1 MTDDMEFPMT
11 RPSRWLLL
19 AVMITAFSSAALA
32 ASKTGWDGTWSGAW
46 GGKASEATSV
56 TIADNK
62 VVSYEYQGVSHP
74 VANSKVTPAKITYE
88 DQGNTVTLIKKS
100 ETTASA
106 ALHSDQG
113 DATAELTRQ

>member
-1 MTDDMEFPMT
+1 MNINRRMVV
-11 RPSRWLLL
+11 PSILLPIL
-19 AVMITAFSSAALA
+19 LVGSVQG
-32 ASKTGWDGTWSGAW
+32 ASRTGWDGTWSGAW
-46 GGKASEATSV
+46 GGKATEATSI
-56 TIADNK
+56 TIAGQR

-88 DQGNTVTLIKKS
+88 DQGNTVTLIRKS

-113 DATAELTRQ
+113 DGTAELTRK

>member
-1 MTDDMEFPMT
+1 MM
-11 RPSRWLLL
+11 RPSRWLLV
-19 AVMITAFSSAALA
+19 AVTIAAFSSTALA
-32 ASKTGWDGTWSGAW
+32 ASRTGWDGTWSGAW

-56 TIADNK
+56 TIANNK
-62 VVSYEYQGVSHP
+62 VVSYQYQGATHP
-74 VANSKVTPAKITYE
+74 VASSKVTPTNIIYD
-88 DQGNTVTLIKKS
+88 DQGVTVTLIKKS